1 MAETPRPPEELH
13 SDDAVAS
20 RDEGRV
26 NVPADVIIGLAD
38 SVIQVQR
45 ESLAALTDENERL
58 RRQLAQAIAFLRP
71 VGTVLQ

>member
-1 MAETPRPPEELH
+1 
-13 SDDAVAS
+13 
-20 RDEGRV
+20 
-26 NVPADVIIGLAD
+26 VPADVIIGLAD